1 MTLQALTGQLYILN
15 GASQDSGDIPG
26 VTAHP
31 SPGSANRSRTQDKLF
46 IHLSLSGQPDETEL
60 LAHDLVDAIS
70 NRFYQSA
77 GSVTSALR
85 KAMLDA
91 NQLLFQYNMAN
102 SGESRQGAL
111 TLAVQR
117 DYDLYMVQTGE
128 ALALIGRNFG
138 VEKLPP
144 TKPEHLTPLG
154 RSAGIDIRFFH
165 NMLEPGDKLLLAD
178 PRLGHLSSDIFESA
192 LVDLEMEPGLARL
205 AELVG
210 PGTGRL
216 LLIEFSD
223 DPLDDMPETGGR
235 GRIAEQPRNRP
246 IGATRPNINVE
257 QTARRATAE
266 TARGLSRLTGGFAT
280 LLARFRPA
288 EPNEFDDRKAPIALP
303 TLLAL
308 LIPIIVGVVVTGVY
322 LQRNIEQQ
330 LGERQQ
336 AMNELIAL
344 ADVTGEPAIAR
355 EYYLEVIRLADEAD
369 TIRRGDGDVLRLRL
383 AATAGLDRIEGVQRL
398 NARTLFTHASEADLQ
413 SVIFREGL
421 NGGIFAL
428 DAVQNI
434 VYYYPTD
441 ESYSSMSAT
450 DPEVIFFGGESI
462 AGATASTMLDLLWRP
477 GGANSTQSSLAVLD
491 LNTNRALGAVLTYV
505 PSPPLKNYISLGL
518 SSDWG
523 RPVAMTS
530 YSERLYILDQ
540 SANVV
545 WRYFP
550 EGESYVMQDDDRT
563 VDFLNA
569 VDLTQA
575 VDLDI
580 YDQDANIVLVHDD
593 GRMQYFDSR
602 TGRVLWDEA
611 SLGLAE
617 PLVAPVAVK
626 VVGTGLNASIFVLD
640 PGSGRIVQL
649 SRAGTILAQFRATD
663 SDGLELF
670 SNAADFAVVENPL
683 RIVTVAGQSLYLTS
697 FGN

>member
-15 GASQDSGDIPG
+15 GANQETAEIPG

-31 SPGSANRSRTQDKLF
+31 APGSANRNREQDKLF

-60 LAHDLVDAIS
+60 LAQDLVDAIG

-102 SGESRQGAL
+102 SSEPRHGAL
-111 TLAVQR
+111 ALAVQR

-144 TKPEHLTPLG
+144 SRPDHLTPLG

-192 LVDLEMEPGLARL
+192 LVDLDMEPGLARL
-205 AELVG
+205 AEMVG

-223 DPLDDMPETGGR
+223 DPLDDLPETGGR
-235 GRIAEQPRNRP
+235 PRATPRARP
-246 IGATRPNINVE
+246 IGATRPNLNVE

-266 TARGLSRLTGGFAT
+266 TARGLSRLTGGFAS
-280 LLARFRPA
+280 LLSRFRPE

-308 LIPIIVGVVVTGVY
+308 LIPIIVAAVVTGVY

-330 LGERQQ
+330 LGAKQQ
-336 AMNELIAL
+336 AMNELLVL
-344 ADVTGEPAIAR
+344 ADTSDEPAVAR
-355 EYYLEVIRLADEAD
+355 QYYQEVIRLADEAE
-369 TIRRGDGDVLRLRL
+369 TIRRGDNDVLRLRL
-383 AATAGLDRIEGVQRL
+383 SATEGLDRIEGVQRL
-398 NARTLFTHASEADLQ
+398 TTRTLFTHNSEADLQ
-413 SVIFREGL
+413 AVIFREGL
-421 NGGIFAL
+421 NGGIYAL
-428 DAVQNI
+428 DTIQNI

-441 ESYSSMSAT
+441 EAYTSMSST
-450 DPEVIFFGGESI
+450 DPELIFFGGESI

-477 GGANSTQSSLAVLD
+477 GGANNTQASLAVLD
-491 LNTNRALGAVLTYV
+491 LNRNRALGALLTYV
-505 PSPPLKNYISLGL
+505 PSPPLKNYIPLGL

-523 RPVAMTS
+523 QPVAMTA

-540 SANVV
+540 GANVV
-545 WRYFP
+545 WRYYP
-550 EGESYVMQDDDRT
+550 EGESYIMQDDDPT
-563 VDFLNA
+563 VDFLDD
-569 VDLTQA
+569 VDLSAA

-580 YDQDANIVLVHDD
+580 YDQDANIVVAFAD
-593 GRMQYFDSR
+593 GRIQYFDSR
-602 TGRVLWDEA
+602 TGRVLWDET
-611 SLGLAE
+611 SLGLAQ
-617 PLVAPVAVK
+617 PLVAPTAVE
-626 VVGTGLNASIFVLD
+626 VVGSGLNASIFVLD
-640 PGSGRIVQL
+640 KGSGRIIQL
-649 SRAGTILAQFRATD
+649 SRAGTVLAQFRATD
-663 SDGLELF
+663 TDGLELF
-670 SNAADFAVVENPL
+670 SRTAGFAVVENPL
-683 RIVTVAGQSLYLTS
+683 RIVTAAGQSLFVTS